1 MPDTLPEPSAWVL
14 VEHLE
19 KGQTR
24 YNAYLWFSDPQSSAW
39 MPIYTPE
46 VLAEVRRQALEEVA
60 QAVRFAPSSAHWSEE
75 LKRLCGPDARDG
87 ITAAEKNARFAGRF
101 MALEEAAQYLE
112 SVHQTRLVKF
122 ADGLRTLKDKP

>member
-1 MPDTLPEPSAWVL
+1 MPDTLPKPSAWVL

-46 VLAEVRRQALEEVA
+46 VLAEVRRQALE
-60 QAVRFAPSSAHWSEE
+60 
-75 LKRLCGPDARDG
+75 DA
-87 ITAAEKNARFAGRF
+87 ARVCDATPPYPFRASI
-101 MALEEAAQYLE
+101 EAA
-112 SVHQTRLVKF
+112 HAIR
-122 ADGLRTLKDKP
+122 AMKDKP

>member
-1 MPDTLPEPSAWVL
+1 MADLPELPEQNRPIEAA
-14 VEHLE
+14 
-19 KGQTR
+19 
-24 YNAYLWFSDPQSSAW
+24 NFSKACALLP
-39 MPIYTPE
+39 PE
-46 VLAEVRRQALEEVA
+46 VSWGDRLTPGIVLAIRAEVRRQALEEVA